1 MNYLSLLSN
10 TQAYRTFIKERDE
23 GTLSH
28 AYLVVSPDAD
38 MNRAYI
44 KYFAKALF
52 CENQTV
58 CNACRA
64 CELIESERYGDCTV
78 YPAEKEG
85 EKTQKIV
92 TADIDD
98 LVRQSYLKPVEGA
111 RLVFV
116 LAGAENLTE
125 QAQNKLLKTLE
136 EPPQGVVIL
145 MIATSEYAMLSTVR
159 SRVKKLELPYFTP
172 EQITE
177 ALRDEVE
184 DEDRLRLAAVSA
196 GGTIGKAL
204 KLARD
209 NSFLDMVGLSLQ
221 ILTNMQKSSDV
232 LSFSTLVMKY
242 KTSLP
247 AFLDVLEIVARDA
260 LMFKT
265 GHKNMVMN
273 KSRVVEIAK
282 AGFTFAPAA
291 LIGIIERCGEAK
303 QSLKYNANTQMVVDT
318 LLFGILEGKYQWR
331 KS

>member
-1 MNYLSLLSN
+1 MAIAPY
-10 TQAYRTFIKERDE
+10 TPPKRK
-23 GTLSH
+23 GKKH
-28 AYLVVSPDAD
+28 
-38 MNRAYI
+38 
-44 KYFAKALF
+44 K
-52 CENQTV
+52 
-58 CNACRA
+58 
-64 CELIESERYGDCTV
+64 
-78 YPAEKEG
+78 
-85 EKTQKIV
+85 KIV

-98 LVRQSYLKPVEGA
+98 LVAQSYLKPVEGSRRA
-111 RLVFV
+111 FV

-177 ALRDEVE
+177 ALKEEVE

-196 GGTIGKAL
+196 GGMIGKAL

-209 NSFLDMVGLSLQ
+209 NAFLDMVGLSLQ

-232 LSFSTLVMKY
+232 LSFSALVMKY
-242 KTSLP
+242 KASSLT
-247 AFLDVLEIVARDA
+247 AFIDVLEIVARDA
-260 LMFKT
+260 LMFKS
-265 GHKNMVMN
+265 GHKNMIMN
-273 KSRVVEIAK
+273 KSRVIEIAK

-291 LIGIIERCGEAK
+291 LIGVIERCGEAK
-303 QSLKYNANTQMVVDT
+303 QSLKYNANAQMVVDT